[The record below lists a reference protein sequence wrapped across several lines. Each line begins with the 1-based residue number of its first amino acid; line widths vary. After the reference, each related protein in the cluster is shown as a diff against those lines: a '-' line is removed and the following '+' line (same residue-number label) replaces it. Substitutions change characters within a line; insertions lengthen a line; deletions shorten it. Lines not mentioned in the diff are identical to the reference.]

1 MGEPVFN
8 KKKRYVNKEGHK
20 FGNGIWQDSN
30 GKVIYPGQGFLTKDN
45 KVVQYNIDGTTTT
58 FTRSQWQDRKTREHE
73 LKVLQNDRK
82 YGIPYIPSKKV
93 TISIDSKSPTRNN
106 AGATFS
112 ENLLDSIA
120 YNASKARI
128 PFSTALGI
136 VSQESTLGHN
146 LERTVGKSLQPWLY
160 ILDEGHDKFKKA
172 ADKISYKNIQSPS
185 LLVSN
190 WTGISDN
197 PFAAYQYDNQGD
209 PINAPRSNEYY
220 DKDFRAS
227 LRKSNNY
234 QMKDVS
240 PLFSA
245 FRKYKKNPNSYNPGD
260 PKYPSKVED
269 QREELTKYSPE
280 IRSYMAKRNLHSDGG
295 YLNNDWNSLSYAD
308 KADMMKVAITNG
320 ITTLP
325 EIRNAYNEFAKGGK
339 TNWTIEDESKYRY
352 WRSKLPKNL
361 RETNDN
367 DYDMRAAYK
376 AGMQPMW
383 NNEDKS
389 YHLGSRDPNTG
400 RIQKA
405 PHHPTFLKAL
415 ITDASLGYY
424 PIMDKNG
431 HVYTETWKGNAYAKG
446 GYKPSSKIQRD
457 IATWEGSEMKR
468 NRPFNEMTQQ
478 FNTVV
483 PKELQSRLSPNQL
496 DALYSYGYNV
506 GMGKLKERVMPM
518 LNAYVNG
525 KATNEDVQKSMWATK
540 DSQLRGLA
548 RRRSWERD
556 MFGGEYRAP
565 FSKSKG
571 DPVNVNNLGLSQ
583 AFFDGINNDIM
594 NINVPQMPMPDN
606 MNVDPS
612 TLYKAPSIDDTLF
625 TAPKPT
631 VDEVYNPRQE
641 AMNNFKRFNM
651 VMGMMGERTPFSG
664 LIGDE
669 SSGML
674 SYINGIYS

>member
-1 MGEPVFN
+1 MPIKDDSLVSQYIRSIENPDSIGYRNGRWYAPDN
-8 KKKRYVNKEGHK
+8 SRYDKNNRGFGMDVNY
-20 FGNGIWQDSN
+20 NTATVD
-30 GKVIYPGQGFLTKDN
+30 LTKDRPGKYLTEEEERELRLQHIKESDRVLDKWTPQILREMPSEEKRAMAIGMIYRGDGVKSILHNPTVN
-45 KVVQYNIDGTTTT
+45 KAYLYGSNEDMQRAVSDYYQ
-58 FTRSQWQDRKTREHE
+58 SK
-73 LKVLQNDRK
+73 KVAERAQRHNNFFNPQK
-82 YGIPYIPSKKV
+82 KNTSIPNSIRRPTSYTQPKFNNEQFIPSKK
-93 TISIDSKSPTRNN
+93 
-106 AGATFS
+106 
-112 ENLLDSIA
+112 
-120 YNASKARI
+120 
-128 PFSTALGI
+128 
-136 VSQESTLGHN
+136 
-146 LERTVGKSLQPWLY
+146 
-160 ILDEGHDKFKKA
+160 
-172 ADKISYKNIQSPS
+172 
-185 LLVSN
+185 
-190 WTGISDN
+190 
-197 PFAAYQYDNQGD
+197 YD
-209 PINAPRSNEYY
+209 
-220 DKDFRAS
+220 
-227 LRKSNNY
+227 
-234 QMKDVS
+234 
-240 PLFSA
+240 
-245 FRKYKKNPNSYNPGD
+245 
-260 PKYPSKVED
+260 
-269 QREELTKYSPE
+269 
-280 IRSYMAKRNLHSDGG
+280 DGG

-308 KADMMKVAITNG
+308 KAEMMKVAIAND

-400 RIQKA
+400 RILKA

-424 PIMDKNG
+424 PTMDKNG

-446 GYKPSSKIQRD
+446 GYKPSAKLQRD

-468 NRPFNEMTQQ
+468 NRPFSEMTQQ
-478 FNTVV
+478 FNAVV
-483 PKELQSRLSPNQL
+483 PRELQARLSPNQL

-594 NINVPQMPMPDN
+594 NINVPKMPMPDN

-612 TLYKAPSIDDTLF
+612 TLYKAPSIDDTMF

-641 AMNNFKRFNM
+641 AMDNLKRFNM
-651 VMGMMGERTPFSG
+651 VMGMMGERTPFSE
-664 LIGDE
+664 LIGNE
-669 SSGML
+669 GSGML

>member
-1 MGEPVFN
+1 MPIKDDSLVSQYIRSIENPDSIGYRNGRWYAPDN
-8 KKKRYVNKEGHK
+8 SRYDKNNRGFGMDVNY
-20 FGNGIWQDSN
+20 NTATVD
-30 GKVIYPGQGFLTKDN
+30 LTKDRPGKYLTEEEERELRLQHIKESDRVLDKWTPQILREMPSEEKRAMAIGMIYRGDGVKSILHNPTVN
-45 KVVQYNIDGTTTT
+45 KAYLYGSNEDMQRAVSDYYQ
-58 FTRSQWQDRKTREHE
+58 SK
-73 LKVLQNDRK
+73 KVAERAQRHNNFFNPQK
-82 YGIPYIPSKKV
+82 KNTSIPNSIRRPTSYTQPKFNNEQFIPSKK
-93 TISIDSKSPTRNN
+93 
-106 AGATFS
+106 
-112 ENLLDSIA
+112 
-120 YNASKARI
+120 
-128 PFSTALGI
+128 
-136 VSQESTLGHN
+136 
-146 LERTVGKSLQPWLY
+146 
-160 ILDEGHDKFKKA
+160 
-172 ADKISYKNIQSPS
+172 
-185 LLVSN
+185 
-190 WTGISDN
+190 
-197 PFAAYQYDNQGD
+197 YD
-209 PINAPRSNEYY
+209 
-220 DKDFRAS
+220 
-227 LRKSNNY
+227 
-234 QMKDVS
+234 
-240 PLFSA
+240 
-245 FRKYKKNPNSYNPGD
+245 
-260 PKYPSKVED
+260 
-269 QREELTKYSPE
+269 
-280 IRSYMAKRNLHSDGG
+280 DGG

-308 KADMMKVAITNG
+308 KAEMMKVAIANG

-400 RIQKA
+400 RILKV

-424 PIMDKNG
+424 PTMDKNG

-446 GYKPSSKIQRD
+446 GYKPSAKLQRD

-468 NRPFNEMTQQ
+468 NRPFSEMTQQ
-478 FNTVV
+478 FNAVV
-483 PKELQSRLSPNQL
+483 PRELQARLSPNQL

-612 TLYKAPSIDDTLF
+612 TLYKAPSIDDTMF

-641 AMNNFKRFNM
+641 AMDNLKRFNM
-651 VMGMMGERTPFSG
+651 VMGMMGERTPFSE
-664 LIGDE
+664 LIGNE
-669 SSGML
+669 GSGML